1 MPLQL
6 NLLHEEI
13 LEQRQRQRDPLK
25 LSIYAGIGLAAL
37 LLLNYL
43 WTGYRVL
50 DSKRHLNGVQGE
62 WAKVEPKV
70 TAAQKR
76 AEELNGIIGT
86 TKTLDT
92 LIDRRFYWAPLLE
105 KVAHCVTPNIQI
117 TSLEGVIED
126 DKGLV
131 TATLDGVAGG
141 REPRSVAEDFRQML
155 LEQVGKVQPTGK
167 VEFKTLED
175 VDTTVAVGGSNE
187 TTAHFVVTVGMEPF
201 PKAATPAPTEHKAR
215 PTKEES

>member
-25 LSIYAGIGLAAL
+25 LSIYAGMGLAVL
-37 LLLNYL
+37 LVLNYL

-50 DSKRHLNGVQGE
+50 ESKSRLNAVQSE
-62 WAKVEPKV
+62 WAKIEPKV

-76 AEELNGIIGT
+76 AEELNGIIST

-105 KVAHCVTPNIQI
+105 KVAHCVTPNIQL
-117 TSLEGVIED
+117 TSLEGAGED
-126 DKGLV
+126 DKGI
-131 TATLDGVAGG
+131 TITLDGVAGG
-141 REPRSVAEDFRQML
+141 REPRGVAEDFRQML
-155 LEQVGKVQPTGK
+155 LEQIGREEPSVR

-175 VDTTVAVGGSNE
+175 LDTTVSVGGNNV
-187 TTAHFVVTVGMEPF
+187 TTAHFVVMVGLDPF
-201 PKAATPAPTEHKAR
+201 PKPAEAAPSERRSKPK
-215 PTKEES
+215 KEDS

>member
-37 LLLNYL
+37 LVLNYL

-50 DSKRHLNGVQGE
+50 ESKRRLNFVQNE

-76 AEELNGIIGT
+76 TEELNGIIST
-86 TKTLDT
+86 TKALDGF
-92 LIDRRFYWAPLLE
+92 IDRRFYWAPLLE

-117 TSLEGVIED
+117 TALEGAVEEE
-126 DKGLV
+126 KGISI
-131 TATLDGVAGG
+131 TLDGVAGG
-141 REPRSVAEDFRQML
+141 REPRGVAEDFRQML
-155 LEQVGKVQPTGK
+155 LEQIGKEEPSVK
-167 VEFKTLED
+167 VEFKALED
-175 VDTTVAVGGSNE
+175 LDTTVSVGGNNV
-187 TTAHFVVTVGMEPF
+187 TTAHFIVIVGLDPF
-201 PKAATPAPTEHKAR
+201 PKPPEPAPSERKSKPR
-215 PTKEES
+215 KEES

>member
-25 LSIYAGIGLAAL
+25 LSIYAGIGLAVL
-37 LLLNYL
+37 LVLNYL

-50 DSKRHLNGVQGE
+50 ESKSRLNAVQSE
-62 WAKVEPKV
+62 WAKIEPKV

-76 AEELNGIIGT
+76 AEELNGIIST

-92 LIDRRFYWAPLLE
+92 FIDRRFYWAPLLE

-117 TSLEGVIED
+117 TALEGTAED
-126 DKGLV
+126 EKGIII
-131 TATLDGVAGG
+131 TLDGVAGG
-141 REPRSVAEDFRQML
+141 REPRGVAEDFRQML
-155 LEQVGKVQPTGK
+155 LEQIGKEQTSVK
-167 VEFKTLED
+167 VEFRTLEEL
-175 VDTTVAVGGSNE
+175 DTMVSVGGNNV
-187 TTAHFVVTVGMEPF
+187 TTARFVVMVGLDQF
-201 PKAATPAPTEHKAR
+201 PKPAESAPNDRKSK
-215 PTKEES
+215 PKKEES

>member
-50 DSKRHLNGVQGE
+50 DSKRHLTGVQGE

-76 AEELNGIIGT
+76 AEELNGIIST
-86 TKTLDT
+86 TKTLET
-92 LIDRRFYWAPLLE
+92 LIDRRFYWAHDAVQFLGTLLR
-105 KVAHCVTPNIQI
+105 
-117 TSLEGVIED
+117 G
-126 DKGLV
+126 
-131 TATLDGVAGG
+131 
-141 REPRSVAEDFRQML
+141 
-155 LEQVGKVQPTGK
+155 
-167 VEFKTLED
+167 
-175 VDTTVAVGGSNE
+175 
-187 TTAHFVVTVGMEPF
+187 
-201 PKAATPAPTEHKAR
+201 
-215 PTKEES
+215 

>member
-70 TAAQKR
+70 TAAQNR
-76 AEELNGIIGT
+76 AEALNAIFCT

-92 LIDRRFYWAPLLE
+92 LIDSRFLRSPLLQ
-105 KVAHCVTPNIQI
+105 KVTHCVTPNIQI
-117 TSLEGVIED
+117 TSLKCSVENDEGHTI
-126 DKGLV
+126 
-131 TATLDGVAGG
+131 TLDGAAG
-141 REPRSVAEDFRQML
+141 RQEP
-155 LEQVGKVQPTGK
+155 
-167 VEFKTLED
+167 
-175 VDTTVAVGGSNE
+175 
-187 TTAHFVVTVGMEPF
+187 
-201 PKAATPAPTEHKAR
+201 
-215 PTKEES
+215 

>member
-13 LEQRQRQRDPLK
+13 LQQRQRQRDPLK

-50 DSKRHLNGVQGE
+50 DSKRHLTGVQGE

-76 AEELNGIIGT
+76 TEELNGIINT
-86 TKTLDT
+86 TKALDGF
-92 LIDRRFYWAPLLE
+92 IDRRFYWAPVLE

-117 TSLEGVIED
+117 TALEGTVEEERGISI
-126 DKGLV
+126 
-131 TATLDGVAGG
+131 TLDGVAGG
-141 REPRSVAEDFRQML
+141 REPRGVAEDFRQML
-155 LEQVGKVQPTGK
+155 LEQIGKEQPSVK
-167 VEFKTLED
+167 VEFKVLED
-175 VDTTVAVGGSNE
+175 LDTTVSVGGNSV
-187 TTAHFVVTVGMEPF
+187 TTAHFVVMVGLDPF
-201 PKAATPAPTEHKAR
+201 PKSPEAAPSERKSKPK
-215 PTKEES
+215 KEES

>member
-37 LLLNYL
+37 LVLNYL

-50 DSKRHLNGVQGE
+50 ESKRRLNFVQSE

-76 AEELNGIIGT
+76 TEELNGIIST
-86 TKTLDT
+86 TKALDGF
-92 LIDRRFYWAPLLE
+92 IDRRFYWAPLLE

-117 TSLEGVIED
+117 TALEGAVEEE
-126 DKGLV
+126 KGISI
-131 TATLDGVAGG
+131 TLDGVAGG
-141 REPRSVAEDFRQML
+141 REPRGVAEDFRQML
-155 LEQVGKVQPTGK
+155 LEQIGKEEPSVK
-167 VEFKTLED
+167 VEFKALED
-175 VDTTVAVGGSNE
+175 LDTTVSVGGNNV
-187 TTAHFVVTVGMEPF
+187 TTAHFIVIVGLDPF
-201 PKAATPAPTEHKAR
+201 PKPPEPAPSERKSKPR
-215 PTKEES
+215 KEES